1 MEKLRSEKSKLLEEV
16 MEKET
21 YKVAKEILDK
31 YGMSEQLRKPPSK
44 VPSTGPQ
51 LNKSNSVG
59 GGAATTPIDAGG
71 VRRRPVGSAAG
82 STTRY
87 GHKCIFILIKRKY
100 LKPARM
106 TYH

>member
-1 MEKLRSEKSKLLEEV
+1 MTWWYHRKLRRNEAKLEKLRSEKSKLLEEV

-44 VPSTGPQ
+44 APSTGPQ

-59 GGAATTPIDAGG
+59 GGAATTPIDTGG

-82 STTRY
+82 STARY
-87 GHKCIFILIKRKY
+87 GH
-100 LKPARM
+100 
-106 TYH
+106 